1 MKILLLTNMYP
12 SEQAPNYGVFVQ
24 RTEKILKGAGH
35 KIILVELNKKF
46 SSLHKLMGYFLYVLR
61 FFIKTQLS
69 KPDVIYV
76 HYASQNAKL
85 ILLMKKWKPLIPI
98 ILNTHGTDILPQS
111 KAQEKYQPDVQK
123 MMKEINH
130 VIVPSTYYQQI
141 VKEKYNFQ
149 GPITIFPSGGVN
161 TEFFKA
167 NREMGKDFKDKLS
180 IQSEKIVISYISR
193 IDPHKGWDTLLESA
207 SILKLENPYI
217 FSRVHFI
224 VAGSGSQDQQ
234 LDAKII
240 EFGLLEIMTRQS
252 MLTQS
257 EMKKAFNASDIFC
270 FPSAQ
275 ESLGLVGLEAMATGL
290 PLLASDIPGTKDYV
304 NDQNAIVFEPN
315 NARDLAKAI
324 ETYVYLSSDEKNA
337 LSQNARN
344 TSLRFD
350 SKTVSGKLL
359 TVFEDKNKNEIESER
374 GLNL

>member
-24 RTEKILKGAGH
+24 RTEMILKEAGH
-35 KIILVELNKKF
+35 EIILVELNKKF
-46 SSLHKLMGYFLYVLR
+46 SFLHKLMGYLLYVLR

-130 VIVPSTYYQQI
+130 VIVPSTYYQQV

-149 GPITIFPSGGVN
+149 GPITLFPSGGVN
-161 TEFFKA
+161 TDFFK
-167 NREMGKDFKDKLS
+167 RDMELGKDFKQKLE

-193 IDPHKGWDTLLESA
+193 IDAHKGWDTLLESA
-207 SILKLENPYI
+207 SLLKVESPHI
-217 FSRVHFI
+217 FSRLHFI
-224 VAGSGSQDQQ
+224 VAGSGSQDQE

-240 EFGLLEIMTRQS
+240 EFGLSGILTRQS

-304 NDQNAIVFEPN
+304 NDQNSLVFEPN
-315 NARDLAKAI
+315 NASELAKAI
-324 ETYVYLSSDEKNA
+324 ASFVELSVAEKDE

-344 TSLRFD
+344 TSLNFD
-350 SKTVSGKLL
+350 SKIVSGKLL
-359 TVFEDKNKNEIESER
+359 TVFENKNEIESER